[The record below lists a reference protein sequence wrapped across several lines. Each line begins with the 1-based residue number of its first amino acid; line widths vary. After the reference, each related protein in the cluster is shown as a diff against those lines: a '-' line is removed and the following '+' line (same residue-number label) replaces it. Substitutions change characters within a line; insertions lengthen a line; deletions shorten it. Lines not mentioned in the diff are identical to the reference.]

1 MVVLVLSLCVLEN
14 QGTEKLVEDQQD
26 THGEHIMAITSIMVT
41 SVKISMMVKEGVIRG
56 IKALIPPLTSD
67 MILDK

>member
-1 MVVLVLSLCVLEN
+1 MLTN
-14 QGTEKLVEDQQD
+14 QQD

-56 IKALIPPLTSD
+56 IKALIPPLTRD